1 MKVVG
6 LISGGKDS
14 VFNLVECVA
23 HGHEIICLANLHGAE
38 PGTELDSYMYQTV
51 GVEVAPFIA
60 EAMELPLI
68 KRQLTGTS
76 LN

>member
-23 HGHEIICLANLHGAE
+23 HGHEIVCLANLHGAE
-38 PGTELDSYMYQTV
+38 EGTELDSFMYQTV
-51 GVEVAPFIA
+51 GVEITPHIA
-60 EAMELPLI
+60 QAMELPLI
-68 KRQLTGTS
+68 RRQLIG
-76 LN
+76 